1 MEIVIK
7 QIHNQLCLL
16 AGKRVVLPEQ
26 TGSAPP
32 APPGRLMGLLLKVLK
47 DWSRREEFKDKFTS
61 PFPRFFQNNS
71 TSSFQRLFNTLISS
85 SYFIKDLGIFC
96 FRIGHSPGHQ
106 LFQFYSRCKDRF
118 FPSHAHL
125 QKNSA
130 LSTGIQNLISLVP
143 FYRYNNFHTPKKSK
157 AISSV
162 HMIKQMLSSDP
173 APLIGFNI
181 KPCHLN

>member
-1 MEIVIK
+1 MIK

-47 DWSRREEFKDKFTS
+47 DWSRREECKDKLTS
-61 PFPRFFQNNS
+61 PSLRFFQNNL
-71 TSSFQRLFNTLISS
+71 TSKLQGLFKTLSSS
-85 SYFIKDLGIFC
+85 SYFIKDLGISC

-106 LFQFYSRCKDRF
+106 LLEFYSIWEDRF
-118 FPSHAHL
+118 FPSCVHL

-130 LSTGIQNLISLVP
+130 LSTGIQNLILLVP
-143 FYRYNNFHTPKKSK
+143 FHRYNNFHTPKISK
-157 AISSV
+157 AIGRV
-162 HMIKQMLSSDP
+162 HMIKQMLSLDP

>member
-1 MEIVIK
+1 MIK
-7 QIHNQLCLL
+7 QLKNQLCLL
-16 AGKRVVLPEQ
+16 TGKRVVLPEQ

-47 DWSRREEFKDKFTS
+47 DWSRREECKDKLTS
-61 PFPRFFQNNS
+61 PSPRFFQNNL
-71 TSSFQRLFNTLISS
+71 TSNLQGLFKTLISS
-85 SYFIKDLGIFC
+85 SYFINDLGIFC
-96 FRIGHSPGHQ
+96 SRIGHSPGHQ
-106 LFQFYSRCKDRF
+106 LFQFHPRCKVRF
-118 FPSHAHL
+118 FPSCVHL

-130 LSTGIQNLISLVP
+130 LSIGMQNLISLVP

-162 HMIKQMLSSDP
+162 HMIKQMLSLDP